1 MKNLTDE
8 IIKSAAGEKD
18 SKLRELIETLERN
31 IEVSENAVKDPLAA
45 VREEPSHKQPGATYI
60 SIGRKMQTFL
70 KVRLEEAKIERDEMQ
85 QAVES
90 EAFFVKILLLL
101 LLITSVGML
110 LFSYRID
117 HG

>member
-1 MKNLTDE
+1 
-8 IIKSAAGEKD
+8 
-18 SKLRELIETLERN
+18 
-31 IEVSENAVKDPLAA
+31 
-45 VREEPSHKQPGATYI
+45 
-60 SIGRKMQTFL
+60 MQTFL
-70 KVRLEEAKIERDEMQ
+70 KVRLDEAKIERDEMQ

-101 LLITSVGML
+101 LLIASVGML